1 MQTSPSVASQEP
13 SVAIMKGQCHAW
25 DAAGGLEPSVTLE
38 VVGYVR
44 KKAGGYMERAGMACL
59 DYEDLVQEGMTGA
72 LKAAARYRPDRG
84 ANYLTYAAPWIDAA
98 MKDALRRS
106 IVRTP
111 AGAPFARIRS
121 LDTPLGADDEDDA
134 PVPLDWQRAD
144 LPDAQ
149 DLSAAAEDRT
159 RVRQALS
166 KLQPREREVLLR
178 HRGLHDGKEHSLAA
192 IAREMGIT
200 QHWAGHLLDRAMAD
214 LRLHLGG
221 RHL

>member
-1 MQTSPSVASQEP
+1 MKTNPSRPSQTRSVA
-13 SVAIMKGQCHAW
+13 MNGQHYAW
-25 DAAGGLEPSVTLE
+25 DATGGLDPSVSLE

-44 KKAGGYMERAGMACL
+44 KKAGGYQERAGMACL
-59 DYEDLVQEGMTGA
+59 DFEDLVQEGLTGA
-72 LKAAARYRPDRG
+72 LKAAAKYRPDKG

-106 IVRTP
+106 LVRTP
-111 AGAPFARIRS
+111 DGAPFARIRS
-121 LDTPLGADDEDDA
+121 LDAPLGGDDEDDA
-134 PVPLDWQRAD
+134 PVLLDWQHAD
-144 LPDAQ
+144 LPNAQ

-178 HRGLHDGKEHSLAA
+178 HRGLHGGKEQSLAA
-192 IAREMGIT
+192 IAREMRIT

-214 LRLHLGG
+214 LHLHLGG